1 MIFLMYW
8 DWATSSFII
17 SFILDLNIYV
27 CLKSTSLLNN
37 SRHLQPH
44 PPLKP
49 YPVTPATAAA
59 AIAAA
64 AAAANKPPVRNKFKS

>member
-1 MIFLMYW
+1 M
-8 DWATSSFII
+8 
-17 SFILDLNIYV
+17 
-27 CLKSTSLLNN
+27 
-37 SRHLQPH
+37 HQ

-64 AAAANKPPVRNKFKS
+64 AAAANKPPVSISLVNTQSAYSDTLYKNKTKCTAGCLILCPCIQTFFTL